1 MSIDVTFKNLRK
13 EYEKGKLLEKDVD
26 ANPYKQFESWY
37 QEILKITNFEANAMS
52 LATTNKEL
60 EPNVRIVL
68 LKGFK
73 VDEGFIFYTNY
84 ESQKGIEINENPK
97 CATLFYWPEMERQ
110 VRVKGVVSK
119 ISEADSDTYFNSRPE
134 LARAAAI
141 ASPQSKSISREN
153 LEDNFKK
160 VDKKDLKRPANWG
173 GYILKANYFEFWQ
186 GRKSRMHDRLVY
198 ELNKN
203 SWKIKRISP

>member
-141 ASPQSKSISREN
+141 VSPQSKSISREN